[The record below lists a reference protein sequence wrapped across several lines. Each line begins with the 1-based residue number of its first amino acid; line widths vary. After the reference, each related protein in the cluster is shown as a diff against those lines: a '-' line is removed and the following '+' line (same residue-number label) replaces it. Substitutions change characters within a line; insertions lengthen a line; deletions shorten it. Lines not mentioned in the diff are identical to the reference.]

1 MIIPASRNPYG
12 HLKGILN
19 GIPVYRIPYIQ
30 TIKDDVWADLRNFS
44 WIEKNTSAWSM
55 ATKMATP
62 TLTRVSMGIH
72 ILQNDLA
79 KVKVVEFDLRI
90 LM

>member
-1 MIIPASRNPYG
+1 
-12 HLKGILN
+12 
-19 GIPVYRIPYIQ
+19 
-30 TIKDDVWADLRNFS
+30 
-44 WIEKNTSAWSM
+44 M